1 MKEKILSL
9 DNFSQIV
16 TDQNTVLIDF
26 WATWCGPCKMIA
38 PELEKLADEENA
50 KFIVAKCNVDEN
62 AELCAK
68 FGIEVIPTLILMVNG
83 KEEKRFS
90 GYLTAQ
96 EIKQKFGL

>member
-1 MKEKILSL
+1 MKEKILSR

-16 TDQNTVLIDF
+16 TDQNTVLVDF

-38 PELEKLADEENA
+38 PELEKLADEKDA

-83 KEEKRFS
+83 KEEKRYS